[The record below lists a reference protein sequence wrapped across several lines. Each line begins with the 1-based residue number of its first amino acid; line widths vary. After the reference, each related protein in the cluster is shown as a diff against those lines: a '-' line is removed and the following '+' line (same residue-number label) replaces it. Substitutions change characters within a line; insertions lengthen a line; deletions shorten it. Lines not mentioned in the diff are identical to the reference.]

1 MWVPMFFYKVIC
13 MIYNQIKRSLSYKSF
28 LIMGFYPSLLKYA
41 GLLKVSFMVGSINA
55 FFSATNILVPVI
67 AGAAGM
73 MTLSMAVGIKILL
86 TLMVGKMALAS
97 LLVNNVPG
105 FFGAWALINRHW
117 ALRIVVPVL
126 CIALFMLHPE
136 GAHASL
142 YALYWLIPVCLYFSR
157 SSFAQALSSTFV
169 AHAVGSVIWIYTTN
183 MAASAWLLLI
193 PLVALER
200 LTFAV
205 GIVTVQQA
213 LAYISQKFAAT
224 NTVKISSVNT
234 LES

>member
-1 MWVPMFFYKVIC
+1 
-13 MIYNQIKRSLSYKSF
+13 
-28 LIMGFYPSLLKYA
+28 MGFYPSLLKCA
-41 GLLKVSFMVGSINA
+41 GLLKVSFMVGSVNA

-67 AGAAGM
+67 AGSAGIV
-73 MTLSMAVGIKILL
+73 TLSGAMGIKVIIALL
-86 TLMVGKMALAS
+86 LSKVTLVS
-97 LLVNNVPG
+97 LMINTIPG

-126 CIALFMLHPE
+126 CMALFMLHPE

-142 YALYWLIPVCLYFSR
+142 YVLYWLIPVCLYFSR

-169 AHAVGSVIWIYTTN
+169 AHAVGSVIWIYTTD

-193 PLVALER
+193 PIVALER

-205 GIVTVQQA
+205 GIVTVQHA
-213 LAYISQKFAAT
+213 LAYISKKFAAT